1 MAHMIYQCV
10 YCKATYNHDQSY
22 KHNAYDCP
30 KLKGK
35 SMKYALAMVLTV
47 CLVGLT
53 GCEALKNLLPQDKFP
68 TNVDRVELVLHQGD
82 RAYRYQCSI
91 NTETKALTDCREVQ

>member
-1 MAHMIYQCV
+1 MIYQCV

-30 KLKGK
+30 KVRGK
-35 SMKYALAMVLTV
+35 AMKAGLIGLLAL

-53 GCEALKNLLPQDKFP
+53 GCDTLRSLLPQEKMPSGVDK
-68 TNVDRVELVLHQGD
+68 VELILYKGTQTFHYECQVD
-82 RAYRYQCSI
+82 I
-91 NTETKALTDCREVQ
+91 TKNALTDCQEVK